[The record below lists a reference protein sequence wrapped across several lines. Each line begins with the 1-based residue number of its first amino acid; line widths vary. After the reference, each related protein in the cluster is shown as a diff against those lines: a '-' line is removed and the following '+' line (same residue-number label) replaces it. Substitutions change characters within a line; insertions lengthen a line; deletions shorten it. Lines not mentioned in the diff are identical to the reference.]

1 MSTSAKYF
9 GYKIAT
15 IEQRMWAGL
24 INNILILAIVFIF
37 SKILKLD
44 YKLWEDILKII
55 VAIILASIVY
65 KFYPGNLGHKLT
77 GLKIISSENGE
88 DFKNSWS
95 GMGREFFK
103 TLFFYIVILVI
114 LFSNNQKNQMIH
126 DKLFNTLVV
135 ERN

>member
-15 IEQRMWAGL
+15 IEQRMWTGL

-44 YKLWEDILKII
+44 YKLWENILKII